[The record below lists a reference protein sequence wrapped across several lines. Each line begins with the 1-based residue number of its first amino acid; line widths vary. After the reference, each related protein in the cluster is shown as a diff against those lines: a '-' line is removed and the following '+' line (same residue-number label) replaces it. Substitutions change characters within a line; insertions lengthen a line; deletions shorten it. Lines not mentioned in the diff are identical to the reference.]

1 MGRVGSMG
9 SAAGH
14 VVERIFRADSGR
26 ILAGL
31 IASLRDFALAEDA
44 LQDAVVEALRQ
55 WPTEGI
61 PRNPAAWLTAV
72 ARRRAIDR
80 LRRDATLARKQELLQ
95 YALEMEQHESS
106 PGDVGDDEAAF
117 PDERLKLLFTCCHP
131 ALALDARVAL
141 TLRTLGGLATAE
153 IASAFLVPQATMAQR
168 LVRAQRKIRE
178 AGIPYRVP
186 PAHLLAERLDG
197 VLAVIYLIFN
207 EGYTATSGDTLIRH
221 ELCAEAIRL
230 ARMLL
235 ALLEPEWPA
244 VASAPRGLR
253 PHSPPARAGEPP
265 TGPRAVQACEETG
278 RRGDDPETLGLLA
291 LMLLHHS
298 RRHARGDA
306 NGDIVLLEDQD
317 RTLWERGEIAEGL
330 ALLDRALA
338 LRRPGPYQ
346 IQAAIAA
353 LHAQAARPEETDWRQ
368 IALLYGRLACMAP
381 SPVVELNLAA
391 AVAMAEGPERGLA
404 LLDALRLGEAL
415 DAYGHYHAARADL
428 LRRAGRPAEAT
439 EAYTRALALCQNR
452 IERRY
457 FQRRLAEIGARAP
470 G

>member
-1 MGRVGSMG
+1 MRSAGRVGQ
-9 SAAGH
+9 
-14 VVERIFRADSGR
+14 VIEQVFRDDAGR

-44 LQDAVVEALRQ
+44 LQDAVVEALRH
-55 WPTEGI
+55 WPAEGV

-95 YALEMEQHESS
+95 VALELEQDQS
-106 PGDVGDDEAAF
+106 PAGAGEDDDAAAF

-141 TLRTLGGLATAE
+141 TLRTLGGLTTAE

-178 AGIPYRVP
+178 AAIPYRVP
-186 PAHLLAERLDG
+186 PAHLLGERLDG
-197 VLAVIYLIFN
+197 VLAVLYLIFN
-207 EGYTATSGDTLIRH
+207 EGYTASAGDTLMRH

-230 ARMLL
+230 ARVLVALL
-235 ALLEPEWPA
+235 ADE
-244 VASAPRGLR
+244 SAPTGLR
-253 PHSPPARAGEPP
+253 PPSPPARAGEAP
-265 TGPRAVQACEETG
+265 TGSGQVLVCEG
-278 RRGDDPETLGLLA
+278 RRRDNPEALGLLA
-291 LMLLHHS
+291 LMLLHHA
-298 RRHARGDA
+298 RRHARHDA
-306 NGDIVLLEDQD
+306 NGDLVLLEDQD
-317 RTLWERGEIAEGL
+317 RARWERGEIAEGV
-330 ALLDRALA
+330 ALLDLA
-338 LRRPGPYQ
+338 VSLRRPGPYQ
-346 IQAAIAA
+346 LQAAIAA

-404 LLDALRLGEAL
+404 LMDALRLGDAL
-415 DAYGHYHAARADL
+415 DSYDHYHAARADL
-428 LRRAGRPAEAT
+428 LRRAGRSAEAAD
-439 EAYTRALALCQNR
+439 AYMRALELCQNR

-457 FQRRLAEIGARAP
+457 FHRRLAELGSAHLARV
-470 G
+470 